1 MGKHIVPDSTFG
13 KELKKILPSLQIVRR
28 EDASQKLSFY
38 VLPGYEAAQKEFD
51 SYKLGRNRKGTV

>member
-28 EDASQKLSFY
+28 EDAGQKLSFF
-38 VLPGYEAAQKEFD
+38 VLPGYEAAQKECD
-51 SYKLGRNRKGTV
+51 SYK